1 MSWLG
6 WVVNVGPDYHKP
18 LVDMEDE
25 LYLDKGGRRAKLTK
39 FWVQLAL
46 ASVIAAGG
54 VIGDSTPAVIG
65 AMIIAPLGTPIY
77 GLALGA
83 VIGER
88 HEIRRSLLLLVGGI
102 AANILIGVVIGLVT
116 FNRMPLDVN
125 PQIVGR
131 TAPTLLELMVAVAT
145 GLAGSFALSRK
156 DVSDILAGVA
166 IAISLVPVLAVVGI
180 TLGGGR
186 SDLAFG
192 AFTLFLANAAAIL
205 VAGTVVFTAAGYK
218 REARHRDARSGRRAT
233 IAIVILVV
241 VLLVPLAGGSV
252 RTFLYERWTGAA
264 QAAAEEWV
272 AGTGWHV
279 DAVTLSGDD
288 IVVTVIGPGAAPG
301 IDRLRDEIRKD
312 VPDFVP
318 VKLIEETG
326 RTTPL

>member
-65 AMIIAPLGTPIY
+65 ATIIAPLGTPIY

-125 PQIVGR
+125 AQVVGR
-131 TAPTLLELMVAVAT
+131 TAPTFSSSWSPWPPASP
-145 GLAGSFALSRK
+145 SFALRARTSP
-156 DVSDILAGVA
+156 
-166 IAISLVPVLAVVGI
+166 ISLPAW
-180 TLGGGR
+180 R
-186 SDLAFG
+186 SPSRWSRCSPSSASRS
-192 AFTLFLANAAAIL
+192 AAA
-205 VAGTVVFTAAGYK
+205 APTW
-218 REARHRDARSGRRAT
+218 RSAPSPSSSPTPRR
-233 IAIVILVV
+233 
-241 VLLVPLAGGSV
+241 S
-252 RTFLYERWTGAA
+252 
-264 QAAAEEWV
+264 
-272 AGTGWHV
+272 
-279 DAVTLSGDD
+279 
-288 IVVTVIGPGAAPG
+288 
-301 IDRLRDEIRKD
+301 
-312 VPDFVP
+312 
-318 VKLIEETG
+318 
-326 RTTPL
+326 

>member
-6 WVVNVGPDYHKP
+6 WVVNVGPEQHKL
-18 LVDMEDE
+18 LVDMEDD
-25 LYLDKGGRRAKLTK
+25 LYLDRGGRRAKLTK

-46 ASVIAAGG
+46 ASAIAAGG

-102 AANILIGVVIGLVT
+102 AVNILIGVLIGLLT
-116 FNRMPLDVN
+116 FDRMPLDVN
-125 PQIVGR
+125 PQVVGR
-131 TAPTLLELMVAVAT
+131 TAPTLLDLGVAVAT
-145 GLAGSFALSRK
+145 GLAGSFALARK

-186 SDLAFG
+186 ADLALG
-192 AFTLFLANAAAIL
+192 AFILFLTNAAAIL
-205 VAGTVVFTAAGYK
+205 IAGAVVFTAAGYK
-218 REARHRDARSGRRAT
+218 REARNRDARSGRRAT
-233 IAIVILVV
+233 IAIAILVV
-241 VLLVPLAGGSV
+241 VLLVPLAGTSV
-252 RTFLYERWTGAA
+252 RTFLYERWTSDAR
-264 QAAAEEWV
+264 AAAEDWV
-272 AGTGWHV
+272 AGTEWHV

-288 IVVTVIGPGAAPG
+288 IVITVIGPGAAPG
-301 IDRLRDEIRKD
+301 IDKLKDDIRKD
-312 VPDFVP
+312 VPDSVP
-318 VKLIEETG
+318 VKVIQEAG

>member
-1 MSWLG
+1 MGWLG
-6 WVVNVGPDYHKP
+6 WVINVGPEQHKP
-18 LVDMEDE
+18 LADMEDD
-25 LYLDKGGRRAKLTK
+25 LYLDLGSRRAKLTK
-39 FWVQLAL
+39 FWVQLVL
-46 ASVIAAGG
+46 ASAIAAGG

-102 AANILIGVVIGLVT
+102 AANILIGVLIGLVT

-131 TAPTLLELMVAVAT
+131 TAPTLLELGVAVAT

-186 SDLAFG
+186 PDLAFG

-218 REARHRDARSGRRAT
+218 REAHQRDARAGRRAT
-233 IAIVILVV
+233 IAIVVLVV
-241 VLLVPLAGGSV
+241 VLLVPLAGGSA
-252 RTFLYERWTGAA
+252 RTFLYERWMDAA
-264 QAAAEEWV
+264 HAAAEEWA
-272 AGTGWHV
+272 AGTEWHV
-279 DAVTLSGDD
+279 DTVTLSGDD

-301 IDRLRDEIRKD
+301 ISGLRAEIRGT
-312 VPDFVP
+312 VPESVH
-318 VKLIEETG
+318 VKVIEKAG